1 MKITFLFIFFL
12 ELNAYQ
18 NNEANNNT
26 IFNHE
31 RESDEYTDNMMILRK
46 RGQLLDLPD
55 GGARIKFSPTMP
67 PITIPPNLRFIPIES
82 WNKVDQ
88 VWLNITS
95 YPWPNDEQCK

>member
-1 MKITFLFIFFL
+1 MVLSTKYLSAIFIALPYKFFS
-12 ELNAYQ
+12 
-18 NNEANNNT
+18 
-26 IFNHE
+26 E

-88 VWLNITS
+88 VWLNM
-95 YPWPNDEQCK
+95 